1 MSKAY
6 KCDICNSF
14 YDENSVCSDGY
25 INPRLVKNNTNYI
38 RLRSGSAC
46 LYKYDSDVAKADICP
61 DCTSRLQ
68 RAVDDILR
76 EEIRQ
81 NNAETR

>member
-14 YDENSVCSDGY
+14 YDENTVCSDGY
-25 INPRLVKNNTNYI
+25 INHRLVKNNTNYI
-38 RLRSGSAC
+38 QLRSGSAY
-46 LYKYDSDVAKADICP
+46 LVEYDSGVAKADICP
-61 DCTSRLQ
+61 DCTARLQ
-68 RAVDDILR
+68 RIVDDILR

>member
-25 INPRLVKNNTNYI
+25 INPRLVKSNTNYI
-38 RLRSGSAC
+38 QLRSGSAC
-46 LYKYDSDVAKADICP
+46 LFRYDYGMAKADICP
-61 DCTSRLQ
+61 DCTARLQ
-68 RAVDDILR
+68 RVVDDILR

>member
-25 INPRLVKNNTNYI
+25 INTPAGEK
-38 RLRSGSAC
+38 
-46 LYKYDSDVAKADICP
+46 
-61 DCTSRLQ
+61 
-68 RAVDDILR
+68 
-76 EEIRQ
+76 
-81 NNAETR
+81 